1 MLEKKY
7 QNFYDEIIK
16 KIKKEKIFTDKL
28 HTLAYGTDAS
38 FYRLIPKIVIK
49 TDNAKEVQDIIELS
63 NSMNLSIT
71 FRAGGTSLSG
81 QAISDSILVIT
92 SRNFSNFKIASDA
105 SYISL
110 EPALTGAQANGLLA
124 RYSKKIGPDPASIN
138 AAMIGGIAAN
148 NASGMCCG
156 ISQNSYKTLKSMKL
170 IFADGT
176 KLDTACQESKDA
188 FRKTHADFLK
198 DLKSFSDDTKNNEEL
213 RAKIEKKI

>member
-1 MLEKKY
+1 MNSRRTNVLESRY
-7 QNFYDEIIK
+7 QKFFDEISL
-16 KIKKEKIFTDKL
+16 KISKDKIFTDKL

-49 TDNAKEVQDIIELS
+49 TDNSKEVQDIIELA

-124 RYSKKIGPDPASIN
+124 RYSKKLVQI
-138 AAMIGGIAAN
+138 
-148 NASGMCCG
+148 
-156 ISQNSYKTLKSMKL
+156 Q
-170 IFADGT
+170 
-176 KLDTACQESKDA
+176 QV
-188 FRKTHADFLK
+188 
-198 DLKSFSDDTKNNEEL
+198 
-213 RAKIEKKI
+213 

>member
-1 MLEKKY
+1 MLDSKY
-7 QNFYDEIIK
+7 QRFYDEIVK

-63 NSMNLSIT
+63 NSLIT

-92 SRNFSNFKIASDA
+92 SRNFSNFKIAPDA

-110 EPALTGAQANGLLA
+110 QPALTGAQVNGLLA

-138 AAMIGGIAAN
+138 AAMIGGIAA
-148 NASGMCCG
+148 
-156 ISQNSYKTLKSMKL
+156 
-170 IFADGT
+170 
-176 KLDTACQESKDA
+176 
-188 FRKTHADFLK
+188 
-198 DLKSFSDDTKNNEEL
+198 
-213 RAKIEKKI
+213 